1 MSEKKAIESH
11 KRLMKEIYK
20 DKDVMYY
27 ICILF
32 EQPDNNTKT
41 IEIKAKTKNKQ
52 LAKESIKDKIPR
64 YHYQRY
70 VIFTESEIIDYL
82 NNIKEYEF

>member
-27 ICILF
+27 ICEIF
-32 EQPDNNTKT
+32 EPKHKVN
-41 IEIKAKTKNKQ
+41 EIKIRAKTRNKQ
-52 LAKESIKDKIPR
+52 LAKESIKDKTPR
-64 YHYQRY
+64 YHYERY

-82 NNIKEYEF
+82 SNIKEFEF